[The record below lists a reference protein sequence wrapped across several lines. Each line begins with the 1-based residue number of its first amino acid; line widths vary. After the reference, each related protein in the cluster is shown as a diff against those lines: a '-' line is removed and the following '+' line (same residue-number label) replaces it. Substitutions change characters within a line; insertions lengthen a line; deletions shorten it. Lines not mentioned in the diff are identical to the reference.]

1 MFKILHALRQ
11 HIRNALAIKKATLR
25 IEKYKLRGEGV
36 LAKVFDRIKLGIKL
50 YR

>member
-11 HIRNALAIKKATLR
+11 HIRNALAIKTATLR
-25 IEKYKLRGEGV
+25 IEKYKLRGESV
-36 LAKVFDRIKLGIKL
+36 SAKVFDRIKLGIKP